1 LDVTDLSFYKSQ
13 PWAFSSTLL
22 FGFWAHADSS
32 QKISMDDGE
41 LKEADW
47 YDRSV
52 NVDNL
57 DQASLTAEM
66 IRVFKKGLY

>member
-1 LDVTDLSFYKSQ
+1 
-13 PWAFSSTLL
+13 
-22 FGFWAHADSS
+22 
-32 QKISMDDGE
+32 MDDGE